1 MTVTPPPSSKTAPQS
16 VLQSEKPWLKSYDSH
31 VPATLKPYPRKTLLD
46 IVAETARER
55 PDHPAFLFKGARVS
69 YRQLERESDAFA
81 AALAD
86 LGVEKGD
93 RIALLIPNSPQFFIA
108 EFGAWKAGAIVSP
121 LNPLYTERE
130 LKHALNHTG
139 AKIAVALTPFYAKVK
154 ALQPATGLQTV
165 IATNIKEYLP
175 GLMRVLFTLFM
186 EKKEGHRIDLEPG
199 DHWMRAMIHD
209 HLDAPRPDVRIEPDD
224 PALLMFTGGT
234 TGLPKAAIN
243 PHQGLVMTGIQIKAW
258 FGDMLKDREDI
269 ILALMPM
276 FHIYGHAGVAGT
288 GFVGRQPLALVPN
301 PRDLDDVLA
310 TIRKTRPAFLP
321 GVPTLF
327 IALMQHPD
335 VQSGKAD
342 LSSLKLSISAAAP
355 LLYETKQRWEQL
367 TGGRMVEAYALTEST
382 CSGVLTPV
390 LGRYKPGAVG
400 LPFPDVELRV
410 VDVETGEG
418 PLSLGEIGEIIM
430 HAPQLMTGYWQRPQ
444 ETADTL
450 REIDGKRWLFTGDIG
465 FLDEEGYLH
474 IIDRKKDVIKPS
486 GFQVWPREVEEI
498 IASHPAVAEVG
509 VAGVPDP
516 RQGEAVKA
524 WVVLQ
529 PGQTLTA
536 EELRAWCKQQL
547 AAYKVPRY
555 VEFCSDLPKS
565 AVGKVLRRELRAQE
579 RG

>member
-1 MTVTPPPSSKTAPQS
+1 MTITMPAAAEASSQATDP
-16 VLQSEKPWLKSYDSH
+16 LEKPWLKSYDAH
-31 VPATLKPYPRKTLLD
+31 VPASLKPYPRKTLLD
-46 IVAETARER
+46 LVAETARER
-55 PDHPAFLFKGARVS
+55 PEHPAFLFKDAQVS
-69 YRQLERESDAFA
+69 YGRFLRESNAFA

-86 LGVEKGD
+86 LGVQKGD
-93 RIALLIPNSPQFFIA
+93 RVALLIPNSPQFFIA

-130 LKHALNHTG
+130 LKHALNETG
-139 AKIAVALTPFYAKVK
+139 ARIAVALTPFYAKVK
-154 ALQPATGLQTV
+154 VLQPQTKLQTV
-165 IATNIKEYLP
+165 VATNIKDYLP
-175 GLMRVLFTLFM
+175 GLTRILFTLFM
-186 EKKEGHRIDLEPG
+186 EKKEGHRIALEPG
-199 DHWMRAMIHD
+199 DLWMQAMIRE
-209 HLDAPRPDVRIEPDD
+209 HLDAPPPDVRIDPDD

-234 TGLPKAAIN
+234 TGPPKAAIN
-243 PHQGLVMTGIQIKAW
+243 PHQGLVMTGMQIKAW
-258 FGDMLKDREDI
+258 FGDMLKDWEDI

-276 FHIYGHAGVAGT
+276 FHIYGHVGVAAT

-327 IALMQHPD
+327 IAMMQHPD
-335 VQSGKAD
+335 VRSGKAD

-367 TGGRMVEAYALTEST
+367 TSGRMVEAYALTEST

-400 LPFPDVELRV
+400 LPFSDVELRV
-410 VDVETGEG
+410 VDLETGERTLPPG
-418 PLSLGEIGEIIM
+418 ETGEILM
-430 HAPQLMTGYWQRPQ
+430 HAPQLMTGYWQRP
-444 ETADTL
+444 EATAKTI
-450 REIDGKRWLFTGDIG
+450 REIDDKRWLFTGDIG
-465 FLDEEGYLH
+465 FLDEDGYLH

-509 VAGVPDP
+509 VAGVPDA

-529 PGQTLTA
+529 PGQPLTA

-555 VEFCSDLPKS
+555 VEFCSELPKS
-565 AVGKVLRRELRAQE
+565 AVGKVLRRELREQAP
-579 RG
+579 